1 MNVCIY
7 TPILELAE
15 ILTQKIESTGQNCF
29 KFNSQESLVEFL
41 ASVKY
46 LPDLLI
52 LDYTTINHNLFNIY
66 TELQSIDKL
75 FPIIF
80 YNDPCLVSKDRTKH
94 WKTIIDFFIQKKEDS
109 FEEDYITVFSIIKKV
124 IESPSIRPYIPLMQQ
139 PLQFP
144 EELSLRNKIFDK
156 ISKQNDDSITLLKK
170 RIKIPDNLF
179 YLLKVLYENKE
190 KGLTLEEIIECYK
203 KDDKSLT
210 INSLRVFISKL
221 KKLLSEDSESQYL
234 LLKVNNKYKIEF

>member
-66 TELQSIDKL
+66 TELQS
-75 FPIIF
+75 
-80 YNDPCLVSKDRTKH
+80 
-94 WKTIIDFFIQKKEDS
+94 
-109 FEEDYITVFSIIKKV
+109 
-124 IESPSIRPYIPLMQQ
+124 
-139 PLQFP
+139 
-144 EELSLRNKIFDK
+144 
-156 ISKQNDDSITLLKK
+156 
-170 RIKIPDNLF
+170 
-179 YLLKVLYENKE
+179 
-190 KGLTLEEIIECYK
+190 
-203 KDDKSLT
+203 
-210 INSLRVFISKL
+210 
-221 KKLLSEDSESQYL
+221 
-234 LLKVNNKYKIEF
+234 

>member
-94 WKTIIDFFIQKKEDS
+94 WKTIIDFFIQKKDDT
-109 FEEDYITVFSIIKKV
+109 FEQDYVQVFSTIKEV
-124 IESPSIRPYIPLMQQ
+124 IESPSISPYIPLMQQ

-179 YLLKVLYENKE
+179 YLLSDKLYC
-190 KGLTLEEIIECYK
+190 T
-203 KDDKSLT
+203 
-210 INSLRVFISKL
+210 
-221 KKLLSEDSESQYL
+221 
-234 LLKVNNKYKIEF
+234 

>member
-80 YNDPCLVSKDRTKH
+80 YNDPCLVSNDRTKH
-94 WKTIIDFFIQKKEDS
+94 WKTIIDFFIQKKDDT
-109 FEEDYITVFSIIKKV
+109 FEQDYVQVFSIIKEV
-124 IESPSIRPYIPLMQQ
+124 IESPPISPYIPLMHQ

-156 ISKQNDDSITLLKK
+156 I
-170 RIKIPDNLF
+170 
-179 YLLKVLYENKE
+179 
-190 KGLTLEEIIECYK
+190 
-203 KDDKSLT
+203 
-210 INSLRVFISKL
+210 
-221 KKLLSEDSESQYL
+221 QYH
-234 LLKVNNKYKIEF
+234 